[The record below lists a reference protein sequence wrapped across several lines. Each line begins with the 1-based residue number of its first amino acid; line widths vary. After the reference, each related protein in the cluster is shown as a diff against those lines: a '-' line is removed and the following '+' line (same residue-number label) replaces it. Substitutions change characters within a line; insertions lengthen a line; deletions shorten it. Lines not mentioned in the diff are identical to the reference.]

1 MKKIVLTGASG
12 RLGSYLREPLCNR
25 AKKLLSTDIN
35 ENIGTLYPRE
45 EFVSRTPTYVEIT
58 RKQTPLTPQKP
69 DETLFE
75 KLGTDILCK
84 ETFSSS
90 KMKC

>member
-45 EFVSRTPTYVEIT
+45 EFVKADLSNFADEEVVVEYVTSMVEPSNSPREI
-58 RKQTPLTPQKP
+58 
-69 DETLFE
+69 
-75 KLGTDILCK
+75 
-84 ETFSSS
+84 
-90 KMKC
+90 